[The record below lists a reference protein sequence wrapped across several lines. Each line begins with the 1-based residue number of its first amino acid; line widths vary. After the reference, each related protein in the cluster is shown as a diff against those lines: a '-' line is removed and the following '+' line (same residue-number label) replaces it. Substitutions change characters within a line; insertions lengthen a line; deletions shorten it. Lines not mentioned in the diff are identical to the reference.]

1 MDRNKNVETQNSK
14 LDTFQ
19 SMLDAAGFVPGY
31 GEPADLLNAAIS
43 LARGDAEGAALS
55 TISAIPFLGAI
66 GGVKKGEK
74 LFANVKFKKS
84 KKSKLMGTDD
94 ERDYII
100 ANPDD
105 YAESLRKPLL
115 ELGTAVRTKFEP
127 KPIDFNS
134 PKNLSRSIGEI
145 ADEYLENIPD
155 FAVEDFMEKDV
166 LDIFKRLARVQ
177 NKEDLLDVF
186 RRAGTN

>member
-19 SMLDAAGFVPGY
+19 SILDAAGFVPGY

-94 ERDYII
+94 ERDYIL
-100 ANPDD
+100 ADED
-105 YAESLRKPLL
+105 YAEALRKPLL
-115 ELGTAVRTKFEP
+115 ELGSKVRTKAPEL
-127 KPIDFNS
+127 DLS
-134 PKNLSRSIGEI
+134 SAKNLQRSMGEI
-145 ADEYLENIPD
+145 ADEYLANIPD

-166 LDIFKRLARVQ
+166 LDIFKRLARVE
-177 NKEDLLDVF
+177 NKKDLLDVF